1 MFKEIVKPAI
11 TLFLICAII
20 TGALAVVNGITKPII
35 EESQKAA
42 LQESLSVVLPGAD
55 EYSEAVDREAL
66 ISQGYEPGE
75 RVRNLYTA
83 SVGGDTFGYV
93 VEVASR
99 GYGGNIVM
107 LVGIDS
113 SLSITGTAIMSHNE
127 TPGLGSKADD
137 DEYMKQYLGEI
148 PETLYRVV
156 KTEKSQDGDI
166 EVLSGATVTSRA
178 ISNAISEA
186 AQLVR
191 NLMKEGE

>member
-20 TGALAVVNGITKPII
+20 TGALAVVNAVTKPII
-35 EESQKAA
+35 EESEKEA
-42 LQESLSVVLPGAD
+42 LRESLSVVLPGAD
-55 EYSEAVDREAL
+55 EYSEAVDHETL
-66 ISQGYEPGE
+66 ISQGYQPGE
-75 RVRNLYTA
+75 RIKNLYTA
-83 SVGGDTFGYV
+83 STGGEVAGYV
-93 VEVASR
+93 VEVVSR

-107 LVGIDS
+107 LVGIDN

-156 KTEKSQDGDI
+156 KTEK
-166 EVLSGATVTSRA
+166 VRMVT
-178 ISNAISEA
+178 
-186 AQLVR
+186 LK
-191 NLMKEGE
+191 L

>member
-1 MFKEIVKPAI
+1 MLKEIVKPAI

-20 TGALAVVNGITKPII
+20 TGALAVVNAVTKPII
-35 EESQKAA
+35 EESEKEA
-42 LQESLSVVLPGAD
+42 LRESLSVVLPGAD
-55 EYSEAVDREAL
+55 EYSEAVDHETL
-66 ISQGYEPGE
+66 ISQGYQPGE
-75 RVRNLYTA
+75 RIKNLYTA
-83 SVGGDTFGYV
+83 STGGEVAGYV
-93 VEVASR
+93 VEVVSR

-107 LVGIDS
+107 LVGIDN

-166 EVLSGATVTSRA
+166 EALSGATVTSRA
-178 ISNAISEA
+178 ISNGISEA
-186 AQLVR
+186 AQLIR
-191 NLMKEGE
+191 NVMKGGE